1 MSFQDHFAMICA
13 KSVCDIIEKQTSV
26 LTFLSQKIRG
36 FNQLPS
42 RAPNS
47 VMRDSD
53 YANMM
58 SN

>member
-1 MSFQDHFAMICA
+1 MSFQDNFAMICA
-13 KSVCDIIEKQTSV
+13 KSVRDKCKTDFCVDRFKPK
-26 LTFLSQKIRG
+26 FRG

-47 VMRDSD
+47 VMRNSD